1 MTPANNRSFVLMS
14 IPAIPIADTE
24 LADSTPYSSTV
35 PASILI
41 INSDPESRVI
51 LQNALQQSYPL
62 VEVVGAPEEAE
73 ALRQRCHFDLFIVA
87 MDLHG
92 FSGLEWARLLQA
104 QGVRADIIFTASSM
118 DVDTSLS
125 AIRSGA
131 KDLLIKPFSSE
142 QIRASVHRCLRQRE
156 VLRENFLIKPK
167 VKKQHSLKGLV
178 GESEAMREMAMVV
191 ERIAKAHST
200 VLIEGET
207 GTGKE
212 LVTRAIHQASGRNGS
227 FVAVNC
233 GSISPDLLE
242 SELFGHT
249 RGAFTGAQAAR
260 DGLFVHAKD
269 GSLFLDEIGEMP
281 LAMQAKLLR
290 VLEQRSVRPV
300 GSDREIP
307 VNCRVIAATNRSL
320 VELVQSGG
328 FREDL
333 YYRLNVLTIRVPPL
347 RERPED
353 IPLLAEHFSEQIST
367 SLGVPPLPFNHED
380 ILTMQRYDWPGNV
393 REFRNVIERSLLLGK
408 LPGDCC
414 GSDHVH
420 ARKQT
425 DSPDDKAGDYPLHWT
440 MDDVEKAHMLRVLE
454 SVGGNKSEAARRL
467 GVSRKTL
474 ERKVS
479 MWSENSE

>member
-1 MTPANNRSFVLMS
+1 MS
-14 IPAIPIADTE
+14 IPAFPIAPTE
-24 LADSTPYSSTV
+24 LACSSKDSADI

-41 INSDPESRVI
+41 INSDTETRD
-51 LQNALQQSYPL
+51 LLQQALCRHHAL
-62 VEVVGAPEEAE
+62 VEAVATPEAAE
-73 ALRQRCHFDLFIVA
+73 ALRHRCHFDLFIV
-87 MDLHG
+87 DLELQGISG
-92 FSGLEWARLLQA
+92 FEWVKMLQS
-104 QGVRADIIFTASSM
+104 QGVRADVIFTASFADM
-118 DVDTSLS
+118 NTSVS
-125 AIRSGA
+125 ALRAGA
-131 KDLLIKPFSSE
+131 RDLLVQPFSKE
-142 QIRASVHRCLRQRE
+142 QIQASAQRCLKQRE
-156 VLRENFLIKPK
+156 LLRENFLFRSHIG
-167 VKKQHSLKGLV
+167 KQTSLRGLV
-178 GESEAMREMAMVV
+178 GECEAMRELAAVV
-191 ERIAKAHST
+191 ERIAKTQST

-212 LVTRAIHQASGRNGS
+212 LVTRAIHQASGRGGS

-249 RGAFTGAQAAR
+249 RGAFTGAQASR
-260 DGLFVHAKD
+260 DGLFVYAED
-269 GSLFLDEIGEMP
+269 GTLFLDEIGEMP

-320 VELVQSGG
+320 IELVQTGG

-333 YYRLNVLTIRVPPL
+333 FYRLNVLTIRVPPL
-347 RERPED
+347 RERMDD
-353 IPLLAEHFSEQIST
+353 IPLLAEYFSEQISAH
-367 SLGVPPLPFNHED
+367 LGVPPLPFNHED
-380 ILTMQRYDWPGNV
+380 ILTMQCYDWPGNV

-408 LPGDCC
+408 IPGDCC

-420 ARKQT
+420 TVKRT
-425 DSPDDKAGDYPLHWT
+425 DSPDEMAGDYPLHWT
-440 MDDVEKAHMLRVLE
+440 MADVEKAHMLRVLE

-479 MWSENSE
+479 SWSGGGE

>member
-1 MTPANNRSFVLMS
+1 MS
-14 IPAIPIADTE
+14 IPAIPIAHTE
-24 LADSTPYSSTV
+24 LADSSPFSTTV

-41 INSDPESRVI
+41 INSDTETRGI
-51 LQNALQQSYPL
+51 LQNALLQLYPL
-62 VEVVGAPEEAE
+62 VEAVATPEAAE

-87 MDLHG
+87 MDLQG
-92 FSGLEWARLLQA
+92 FSGLDWVKLLQA
-104 QGVRADIIFTASSM
+104 QGVRADVIFTAPST
-118 DVDTSLS
+118 DVSTSLS
-125 AIRSGA
+125 AIRAGA
-131 KDLLIKPFSSE
+131 KDLLIMPFSSE
-142 QIRASVHRCLRQRE
+142 QIRSSVQRCLRQRE
-156 VLRENFLIKPK
+156 VLRENFLLKPK

-178 GESEAMREMAMVV
+178 GESDAMRDMAMVV

-269 GSLFLDEIGEMP
+269 GTLFLDEIGEMP

-307 VNCRVIAATNRSL
+307 VNCRVVAATNRSL
-320 VELVQSGG
+320 TELVQTGE

-333 YYRLNVLTIRVPPL
+333 YYRLNVLTIHVPSL
-347 RERPED
+347 RERLDD
-353 IPLLAEHFSEQIST
+353 IPLLAEHFSEQISA

-393 REFRNVIERSLLLGK
+393 REFRNVIERSLLLGQ

-414 GSDHVH
+414 GSDRVR
-420 ARKQT
+420 AEKRT
-425 DSPDDKAGDYPLHWT
+425 DSSNESAGNYPLHWT
-440 MDDVEKAHMLRVLE
+440 MADIEKAHMLRVLE

-479 MWSENSE
+479 SWSES